1 MKKNL
6 FYYLFAVIC
15 SVSLFTSC
23 SDDDDEKVVCPVGET
38 TFTDKSGLQ
47 LTYSSAPMLGK
58 MVQFVPQGNKAV
70 LTLSGAP
77 LDLSGLQRDAMSA
90 PSGLTTAGVVPGE
103 LTTTLNVDLK
113 IEGDKVSFE
122 GTDKKEGRVLTYK
135 GEATPSGMKLDVNVT
150 MPTMGLA
157 GTSWNLASLDKE
169 EPTAPLH
176 IVWKENH
183 DEVEME
189 GILKLMISMI
199 PVENSTI
206 PQLLDGVL
214 KKVTFLP
221 DGNIQAEYKD
231 NPTDEAFK
239 TSPLNLAMYSMDG
252 DNKIR
257 VYLNVN
263 QIMAVADTKKSA
275 HVNRRGFAGFEA
287 DYSSYVL
294 AEGVPVFYREKENGN
309 VAFYLGYDVFQPLLA
324 IAGELVK
331 DEALKAALVELV
343 KENAG
348 PLGGFAAAFVK
359 QILDKLPDIIAVTED
374 VQIGI
379 DLISA
384 K

>member
-263 QIMAVADTKKSA
+263 QIMAVAYQKSA

-287 DYSSYVL
+287 DYSSYV

-348 PLGGFAAAFVK
+348 PLGGLAAAFVK